1 MEFLLSSRSR
11 IIAQLNREAE
21 RSFGVGEFMFST
33 PVQLDDEGK
42 TSLLITPVSDDVN
55 QGKAIDLKY
64 ARRVI
69 NDTVNALNYAD
80 SDILGFVKDLEVACR
95 VEFEAGC
102 WAVISD
108 DDGDWLIIDDF
119 VVLAKIKLERS
130 ANETI

>member
-21 RSFGVGEFMFST
+21 RTFGVGEFMFST

-64 ARRVI
+64 ERRVI
-69 NDTVNALNYAD
+69 NDTINALNYTEA
-80 SDILGFVKDLEVACR
+80 DILRFVKDLEIACR
-95 VEFEAGC
+95 VEFEAGS
-102 WAVISD
+102 WSVVTD
-108 DDGDWLIIDDF
+108 ENGEWLIIDDF
-119 VVLAKIKLERS
+119 VVMAKIKLERS